1 MEFLVK
7 SFEAKKDH
15 HLADELVFSKEQ
27 ILRTIGRDFNK
38 SVANIVGLVSMLED
52 GVSDQDFEI
61 IRSYLSKEATN
72 LHVMV
77 KGICS

>member
-15 HLADELVFSKEQ
+15 RLADELVFSKEQ
-27 ILRTIGRDFNK
+27 ILRIIGRDFNK
-38 SVANIVGLVSMLED
+38 SVANIVGLVSLLED
-52 GVSDQDFEI
+52 GVSDQDFDS